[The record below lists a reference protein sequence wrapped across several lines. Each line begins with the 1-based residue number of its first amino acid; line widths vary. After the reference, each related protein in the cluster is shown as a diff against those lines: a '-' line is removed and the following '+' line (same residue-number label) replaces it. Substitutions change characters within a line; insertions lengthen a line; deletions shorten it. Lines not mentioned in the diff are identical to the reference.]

1 MIKLKMFLLSDGCFT
16 LDKSL
21 LVYTKYQGQT
31 YEAALKALL
40 ITADTENILVDTGI
54 GELPEKYG
62 KFHVVRRERN
72 QTIKAQLK
80 IHHLTPDDIHIIINT
95 HLHFDHCGNNHLF
108 PKAEFY
114 VQATELCYAYDPDRF
129 QKAAY
134 IRDFFNTK
142 IDYKP
147 IQGKHQVSD
156 NVILIPTPGHSPG
169 HQSVLIKMEER
180 NYVYCGD
187 AAPLQENLNQR
198 NIPGVL
204 YRADQA
210 LNSIDMLRTIKN
222 AVYIYSHDNEQLTL
236 V

>member
-1 MIKLKMFLLSDGCFT
+1 MIKLKMFILSDGCFT
-16 LDKSL
+16 LDKSF

-54 GELPEKYG
+54 GELPEKYR
-62 KFHVVRRERN
+62 KFHVVKRERN
-72 QTIKAQLK
+72 QTIKAQLEK
-80 IHHLTPDDIHIIINT
+80 HHLTPDDIHVVINT

-114 VQATELCYAYDPDRF
+114 VQATELRYAYDPDRF

-134 IRDFFNTK
+134 IRDFFNGK
-142 IDYKP
+142 INYKL
-147 IQGKHQVSD
+147 IQGKHQVTD
-156 NVILIPTPGHSPG
+156 NVTLLPTPGHSPG
-169 HQSVLIKMEER
+169 HQSVLVKMEGR
-180 NYVYCGD
+180 NYVFCGD

-210 LNSIDMLRTIKN
+210 LHSIDMLRTIEN
-222 AVYIYSHDNEQLTL
+222 AVYIYSHDNEQLAL